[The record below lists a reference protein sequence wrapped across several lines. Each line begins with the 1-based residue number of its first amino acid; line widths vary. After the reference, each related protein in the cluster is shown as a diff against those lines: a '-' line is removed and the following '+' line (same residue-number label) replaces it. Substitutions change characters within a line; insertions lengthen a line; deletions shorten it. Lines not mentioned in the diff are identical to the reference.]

1 MLTIRYPQ
9 KESQQRYKEMS
20 ISFKKSLY
28 EKIKN
33 IAPKYNLSDLIF
45 SSFYRHYGYKATLSA
60 SDVVFALSAL
70 LDAGGEWIA
79 KHGSKHEKVDVVP
92 GIDVSL
98 GKSLAGVGAGIRT
111 GFAAVNGRLMD
122 SISKSLEETR
132 SKEEWKVNFYVAYDA
147 LDK

>member
-1 MLTIRYPQ
+1 M
-9 KESQQRYKEMS
+9 
-20 ISFKKSLY
+20 
-28 EKIKN
+28 
-33 IAPKYNLSDLIF
+33 
-45 SSFYRHYGYKATLSA
+45 
-60 SDVVFALSAL
+60 VFALNAL
-70 LDAGGEWIA
+70 FDAGGEWVS

-92 GIDVSL
+92 GTDLSS

-111 GFAAVNGRLMD
+111 GFTAVNGRLMD

>member
-1 MLTIRYPQ
+1 
-9 KESQQRYKEMS
+9 MS
-20 ISFKKSLY
+20 LSFKQSLH

-33 IAPKYNLSDLIF
+33 IAPKYNLPDLIF

-70 LDAGGEWIA
+70 LDAGGEWVS
-79 KHGSKHEKVDVVP
+79 KHGRKHEKVDVVP
-92 GIDVSL
+92 GTDLSN

-111 GFAAVNGRLMD
+111 GFSAVDGRLVD
-122 SISKSLEETR
+122 SISKSLEDNLL
-132 SKEEWKVNFYVAYDA
+132 KEEWKVNFYVAYDA

>member
-1 MLTIRYPQ
+1 MSLT
-9 KESQQRYKEMS
+9 
-20 ISFKKSLY
+20 FKQSLQ

-45 SSFYRHYGYKATLSA
+45 NSFYRHYGYKATLSA

-92 GIDVSL
+92 NNDISS

-111 GFAAVNGRLMD
+111 GFTAVNGRLMD
-122 SISKSLEETR
+122 SISKSLEDNH

>member
-79 KHGSKHEKVDVVP
+79 KHGGKHEKVDVVP